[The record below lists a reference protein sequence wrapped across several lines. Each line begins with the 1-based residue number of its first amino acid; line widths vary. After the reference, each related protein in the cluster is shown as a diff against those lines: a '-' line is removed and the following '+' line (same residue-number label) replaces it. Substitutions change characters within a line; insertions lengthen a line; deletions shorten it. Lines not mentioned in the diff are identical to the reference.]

1 MNFRNNKLWK
11 DTIYTKTAREF
22 EQDHPHRRLYHAV
35 VIDGKIEQ
43 LEDDFVCFKAINE
56 KAEII
61 DIIVSPR
68 FVEATDFMGG
78 EAIVV
83 YFKDNGEFYY
93 YDVKPLYEEV
103 TLHTEEKEQ
112 LLTYLL
118 MKDIDK
124 YNHCYYF
131 GYPVEII
138 SNFFKL
144 PDEDKHLYIDAFIR
158 VDR

>member
-22 EQDHPHRRLYHAV
+22 EQDNPHRRLYHAV

-43 LEDDFVCFKAINE
+43 LEDGFVCFKAINE

-68 FVEATDFMGG
+68 FVEATNFMGR